1 MADEIVAR
9 YRLETEA
16 AAANARKLADAN
28 DKVTKSGVQAQ
39 GSLDKMG
46 QSAANMGR
54 QLAGALGVTA
64 GIAGVVMV
72 LKSAG
77 AAMIDF
83 EYQMAKVKAVTGAT
97 DAEFKQLET
106 DAKRLGASTKFTA
119 TEVGQLQEEYAKLG
133 YTTPEIIKATEATL
147 LLATATG
154 STLAQAAEVAGSVIK
169 QFGLDAS
176 ETQRVADV
184 MAASFNKSA
193 LGMEDFAEAMKYVGP
208 LARAANVDVE
218 TTSALLG
225 KLADAGLKGSIAGTS
240 LANLLT
246 KLADANSDVS
256 KAIGFNV
263 NSSEDLFKALKALE
277 GANIDL
283 TAATELTDE
292 RSKKAFLT
300 LLRGVDSAKQLSIE
314 LRDVEGA
321 TKAMADTMSDTAEGG
336 LQRLINAWD
345 GFVQALN
352 ETGAMRATF
361 DFFAAGITGLTY
373 LTGALDKSIKSQIDA
388 ETATRNS
395 KQALED
401 YNALVKN
408 ATSDEN
414 KLAIV
419 RDALSTQMSIYNK
432 NLDAVRVEEEK
443 LAKVRERQAQLTE
456 QFAST
461 AAGAARV
468 SLDKQLT
475 AAQAQANSHILE
487 IDRLN
492 RMNNARGEYIK
503 LLQKAAAVEGELS
516 NESSDNQKEQIRN
529 IFFLTNAI
537 KALNEERAKE
547 GTTVERIKAIN
558 QELIPLQAELDA
570 LLGKQKDKVTEVDQA
585 YKEWLETLEKF
596 EQGIKKMQDN
606 KLEMIDLD
614 AERDKLIALRTIG
627 GGTEEQQQALAD
639 RLNEIERDR
648 LQKRID
654 MLKSF
659 GRETIDEQV
668 KMAEM
673 EVSTANDIYAQM
685 EADYQKFLEGQDAD
699 YAGSLEYRKRQLEE
713 FAQFEDE
720 LQQERITLMN
730 GLADFIMSSTDR
742 LNQYQINVE
751 QQRVKDIDK
760 LLKQGVIDEEEADR
774 RKRAIARQQAKRN
787 KEVATFNAIIG
798 TAQAVVNAMATAPN
812 YIVGAIFAALAGIA
826 GGIEIA
832 TIQSE
837 PLPSFGKGG
846 WVEGKKHSEGGTM
859 IEAEK
864 GEFIVSAAAAKR
876 YAPIL
881 EQINKQTFQP
891 PKDGWD
897 GLAASISLNSQFT
910 DRNLLVAIDRH
921 REAETSVLRELLKE
935 IKTGRTQLRG
945 GYRA

>member
-9 YRLETEA
+9 YRLEAEA

-28 DKVTKSGVQAQ
+28 DKVTASGKQAQ

-64 GIAGVVMV
+64 GIAGVVML

-83 EYQMAKVKAVTGAT
+83 EYQMAKVKAVTSAT
-97 DAEFKQLET
+97 DKEFKQLET

-133 YTTPEIIKATEATL
+133 YTTPEILKATEATL

-218 TTSALLG
+218 TTTALLG

-240 LANLLT
+240 LSNLLT

-263 NSSEDLFKALKALE
+263 NSSEDLFRALKALE

-300 LLRGVDSAKQLSIE
+300 LLRGVDDAKKLSAE
-314 LRDVEGA
+314 LRNVEGA
-321 TKAMADTMSDTAEGG
+321 TKDMADIMQDTSQGAIDNLKSALEGLALAVDQSGLIKKLAEIGTFVVQMTTGAVQGKSPIEVLMMALAMSADTARTEFEKLYETESKGSSI
-336 LQRLINAWD
+336 LKINAD
-345 GFVQALN
+345 IR
-352 ETGAMRATF
+352 T
-361 DFFAAGITGLTY
+361 
-373 LTGALDKSIKSQIDA
+373 K
-388 ETATRNS
+388 
-395 KQALED
+395 
-401 YNALVKN
+401 
-408 ATSDEN
+408 
-414 KLAIV
+414 
-419 RDALSTQMSIYNK
+419 
-432 NLDAVRVEEEK
+432 
-443 LAKVRERQAQLTE
+443 
-456 QFAST
+456 
-461 AAGAARV
+461 
-468 SLDKQLT
+468 
-475 AAQAQANSHILE
+475 QAQANEAYLAGNEELHASLE
-487 IDRLN
+487 SEVIAMEKVRDARL
-492 RMNNARGEYIK
+492 RAARSGGDEVAF
-503 LLQKAAAVEGELS
+503 LEQLTDVESEDS
-516 NESSDNQKEQIRN
+516 EVKKEQIRN
-529 IFFLTNAI
+529 IYFLTNAI
-537 KALNEERAKE
+537 KALNDERAKE

-570 LLGKQKDKVTEVDQA
+570 LLGKQKDKVTQVNKA
-585 YKEWLETLEKF
+585 YEEWLDTLAKF

-606 KLEMIDLD
+606 NLELIDID

-659 GRETIDEQV
+659 GRETIAEQV

-685 EADYQKFLEGQDAD
+685 ESDYQKFLEGQDAD
-699 YAGSLEYRKRQLEE
+699 YEESIRFRIKKAEELAEAETRAREDAFAIASTLVNGWLDVVSKANEYEMISLENQLQAGQITREEYEKERRKLLRDQAENQK
-713 FAQFEDE
+713 AAA
-720 LQQERITLMN
+720 LMN
-730 GLADFIMSSTDR
+730 AVVST
-742 LNQYQINVE
+742 
-751 QQRVKDIDK
+751 
-760 LLKQGVIDEEEADR
+760 A
-774 RKRAIARQQAKRN
+774 AA
-787 KEVATFNAIIG
+787 VATAL
-798 TAQAVVNAMATAPN
+798 TAGPVSGQ
-812 YIVGAIFAALAGIA
+812 ILAALTAALGAVQIGI
-826 GGIEIA
+826 IA
-832 TIQSE
+832 AE
-837 PLPSFGKGG
+837 PIPQFGKGG
-846 WVEGKKHSEGGTM
+846 WVEGRKHSEGGTM

-891 PKDGWD
+891 PKDGWE

-921 REAETSVLRELLKE
+921 REKESQLLMLIANRISQNRPK
-935 IKTGRTQLRG
+935 RG
-945 GYRA
+945 GYA

>member
-39 GSLDKMG
+39 GSLDKMAKSATVSTASVSDSFDKMATNVTNQLKSVATTMAAAFAVERLISFGAEAVKVAAKVEGVKVAFARLNDPTLLNELRKATKNTVDDLTLMQFAIRADNFKIPLEQLGVFLEFARRRAKETGTELNYMMESIMTAVGRGSIEVWDNLGISLTEVRSKLNGVSIETISVGERAKLMGDLATAELTKMGVEADTTADKLG
-46 QSAANMGR
+46 QISATTENIKAEF
-54 QLAGALGVTA
+54 GALIIDAIQPLNDELSVTSTEL
-64 GIAGVVMV
+64 GKITGGLSGME
-72 LKSAG
+72 LIG
-77 AAMIDF
+77 AAMKNVVSALQEPINALNKVLWGFNQGAELTAHSLMMIELAATKNFVALRRFMSMNDEDRNAF
-83 EYQMAKVKAVTGAT
+83 MDAWHGRADAVKAVG
-97 DAEFKQLET
+97 DELDKVSEKQEK
-106 DAKRLGASTKFTA
+106 DSG
-119 TEVGQLQEEYAKLG
+119 
-133 YTTPEIIKATEATL
+133 
-147 LLATATG
+147 G
-154 STLAQAAEVAGSVIK
+154 ST
-169 QFGLDAS
+169 
-176 ETQRVADV
+176 AD
-184 MAASFNKSA
+184 
-193 LGMEDFAEAMKYVGP
+193 
-208 LARAANVDVE
+208 
-218 TTSALLG
+218 
-225 KLADAGLKGSIAGTS
+225 
-240 LANLLT
+240 
-246 KLADANSDVS
+246 
-256 KAIGFNV
+256 
-263 NSSEDLFKALKALE
+263 
-277 GANIDL
+277 
-283 TAATELTDE
+283 
-292 RSKKAFLT
+292 
-300 LLRGVDSAKQLSIE
+300 
-314 LRDVEGA
+314 
-321 TKAMADTMSDTAEGG
+321 
-336 LQRLINAWD
+336 
-345 GFVQALN
+345 
-352 ETGAMRATF
+352 
-361 DFFAAGITGLTY
+361 
-373 LTGALDKSIKSQIDA
+373 
-388 ETATRNS
+388 
-395 KQALED
+395 
-401 YNALVKN
+401 
-408 ATSDEN
+408 
-414 KLAIV
+414 
-419 RDALSTQMSIYNK
+419 
-432 NLDAVRVEEEK
+432 
-443 LAKVRERQAQLTE
+443 
-456 QFAST
+456 
-461 AAGAARV
+461 
-468 SLDKQLT
+468 
-475 AAQAQANSHILE
+475 
-487 IDRLN
+487 
-492 RMNNARGEYIK
+492 
-503 LLQKAAAVEGELS
+503 
-516 NESSDNQKEQIRN
+516 QIRN

>member
-9 YRLETEA
+9 YRLEAEA

-28 DKVTKSGVQAQ
+28 DKVTKSGVQAH

-97 DAEFKQLET
+97 DVEFKQLET
-106 DAKRLGASTKFTA
+106 DAKRLGAATKFTA

-336 LQRLINAWD
+336 LQRLISAWD

-352 ETGAMRATF
+352 VTGAMRATF

-373 LTGALDKSIKSQIDA
+373 LTGALDESIKSQIDA

-432 NLDAVRVEEEK
+432 NLDSVRVEEEK
-443 LAKVRERQAQLTE
+443 LAKVRKRQAELTE

-503 LLQKAAAVEGELS
+503 LLQKAADVEGELS
-516 NESSDNQKEQIRN
+516 NESSDNQKDQIRN

-570 LLGKQKDKVTEVDQA
+570 LLGKQKDKVTEVDKA

-614 AERDKLIALRTIG
+614 AERDKLIALRAIG

-699 YAGSLEYRKRQLEE
+699 YEESIRFRIKKAEELAEAETRAREDAFAIASTLVNGWLDVVTKANEYEMISLENQLQAGQITREEYEKERRKLLRDQAENQK
-713 FAQFEDE
+713 AAA
-720 LQQERITLMN
+720 LMN
-730 GLADFIMSSTDR
+730 AIVST
-742 LNQYQINVE
+742 
-751 QQRVKDIDK
+751 
-760 LLKQGVIDEEEADR
+760 A
-774 RKRAIARQQAKRN
+774 AA
-787 KEVATFNAIIG
+787 VATAM
-798 TAQAVVNAMATAPN
+798 TAGPVSGQ
-812 YIVGAIFAALAGIA
+812 ILAALTAALGAVQIGI
-826 GGIEIA
+826 IA
-832 TIQSE
+832 AE
-837 PLPSFGKGG
+837 PIPQFGKGG
-846 WVEGKKHSEGGTM
+846 WVEGKKHTEGGTM

-881 EQINKQTFQP
+881 EQINRQTFQP
-891 PKDGWD
+891 PKDGWE

-921 REAETSVLRELLKE
+921 REKESQLLML
-935 IKTGRTQLRG
+935 IANRITQNRPKRG
-945 GYRA
+945 GYA